1 MVKKLTAAKD
11 FKLSEKLLFRLVYQF
26 GPISKNEIVRYTNGA
41 MSTVYKILAG
51 MVQSE
56 ILLESKSENVS
67 TSQGRPAYIYSVNPD
82 AVYAIG
88 GYITWESYGI
98 GICSIDGKIIAMI
111 ENLAIHDESPSDVT
125 AFFAESIENLIKQ
138 GAVDPGRI
146 VGISVAA
153 PGPLLKK
160 EGILFHSHHR
170 ISPRW
175 EVVPLKQML
184 EMMTDYET
192 TIDNLVNT
200 SLFGEVF
207 VSSTN
212 VHRKTAYF
220 FFDRG
225 IGSSTYSPGM
235 AHLDFDSSSQ
245 LGHMVIDFK
254 GKQCVCG
261 NHGCLET
268 YASSEAI
275 AQRLSS
281 FARCKPGHD
290 EVVCCE
296 KRAWACLPELIPF
309 ESNNTLRTDNDAKTI
324 VAEISDAIVAAM
336 VNYINIMR
344 PEVVYLGG
352 RTVRQMNTLF
362 KDVGVK
368 VNSAFDNKMLKEIK
382 FSESFFNGEL
392 LIRGSAFNMFDKS
405 LGLTKPVS
413 A

>member
-1 MVKKLTAAKD
+1 MVKNLIAAKD
-11 FKLSEKLLFRLVYQF
+11 FKLSEKLIFRLVYQF
-26 GPISKNEIVRYTNGA
+26 GPVSKNEIVNYTNGA

-56 ILLESKSENVS
+56 ILLESKSGS
-67 TSQGRPAYIYSVNPD
+67 AFTSQGRPAYIYSVNPN
-82 AVYAIG
+82 AIYAIG
-88 GYITWESYGI
+88 GYVTWESYGI

-111 ENLAIHDESPSDVT
+111 ENQVIKDESPKDVT

-138 GAVDPGRI
+138 SGVDPGKI
-146 VGISVAA
+146 MGISVAA

-160 EGILFHSHHR
+160 EGILFHSHHL

-175 EVVPLKQML
+175 EVVPLKEML

-192 TIDNLVNT
+192 IIDNLVNT
-200 SLFGEVF
+200 SLFGEII
-207 VSSTN
+207 SSSAN
-212 VHRKTAYF
+212 VHCKTAYF

-261 NHGCLET
+261 KHGCLET

-281 FARCKPGHD
+281 IVRYKPGHD
-290 EVVCCE
+290 EVKRCE
-296 KRAWACLPELIPF
+296 KQVWTCLPELIPF
-309 ESNNTLRTDNDAKTI
+309 ENNDSLRTDNDAKTI
-324 VAEISDAIVAAM
+324 VAEISDAIVVAM

-352 RTVRQMNTLF
+352 RTVQQMKTLF
-362 KDVGVK
+362 KDIGVK
-368 VNSAFDNKMLKEIK
+368 VNGAFNNKMLKKIE
-382 FSESFFNGEL
+382 FNESFFNEEL
-392 LIRGSAFNMFDKS
+392 LIRGSAFNIFDKS
-405 LGLTKPVS
+405 LGLTNPVS
-413 A
+413 V